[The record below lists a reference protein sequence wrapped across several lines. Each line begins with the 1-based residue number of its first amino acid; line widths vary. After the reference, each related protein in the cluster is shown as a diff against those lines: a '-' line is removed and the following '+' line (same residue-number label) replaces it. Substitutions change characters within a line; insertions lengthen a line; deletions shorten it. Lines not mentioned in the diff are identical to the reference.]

1 MNFKLWLI
9 GILVAI
15 WSVIN
20 NSVIAAE
27 FSSNIVHASLNLR
40 QQHYVLNADVD
51 FNLSPVA
58 IQAVNSSIILTW
70 QVQFELQK
78 RHKWWSQTIL
88 TRLYNYQIRYHALLN
103 SYSVNN
109 QTTTRLQRF
118 SSLANAIKEL
128 ARIRNLTVFPANL
141 LQQDENYIGRIKL
154 DLQRENL
161 PVPLRALSYF
171 KTQWDLSSE
180 WYVWDLTQ

>member
-1 MNFKLWLI
+1 MNFRLWLL
-9 GILVAI
+9 GILVAT

-27 FSSNIVHASLNLR
+27 FSSNINRASLNLQR
-40 QQHYVLNADVD
+40 QNYVLNADID

-58 IQAVNSSIILTW
+58 IQAINSSIILTW
-70 QVQFELQK
+70 QVQFELQQQ
-78 RHKWWSQTIL
+78 HQWWNQTIL
-88 TRLYNYQIRYHALLN
+88 TRLYDYQIRYHALLN

-109 QTTTRLQRF
+109 QTTARFQRF
-118 SSLANAIKEL
+118 SSLENAIKEL

-141 LQQDENYIGRIKL
+141 LQADENYILRIKL
-154 DLQRENL
+154 DLKRENL

-171 KTQWDLSSE
+171 ATQWNLSSE
-180 WYVWDLTQ
+180 WYVWDLTK